1 MRTHTFLSVGVSA
14 LTLLLLLVSSFYPAV
29 VSAQAIRGS
38 IRGMVT
44 DPSGAGI
51 PAAGVAITNMATN
64 ASSTTTSS
72 AEGRFSVLYLPPGEY
87 TITVEVSGFKKLIR
101 QGVNVR
107 IGDELALQLQLELG
121 QVQES
126 VTPELCTDSLCEC
139 GCVRSGLAVVV
150 RW

>member
-51 PAAGVAITNMATN
+51 PAASVAITNIAN
-64 ASSTTTSS
+64 Q
-72 AEGRFSVLYLPPGEY
+72 RLVD
-87 TITVEVSGFKKLIR
+87 
-101 QGVNVR
+101 N
-107 IGDELALQLQLELG
+107 DEQCGG
-121 QVQES
+121 QVQ
-126 VTPELCTDSLCEC
+126 
-139 GCVRSGLAVVV
+139 RAVPPHPVNT
-150 RW
+150 R